1 MYLVKE
7 DSIFGKRISKNASNR
22 IAPFSL
28 IFSGNW
34 KLIPYQIKRKQII
47 IKR

>member
-7 DSIFGKRISKNASNR
+7 DSFFGKRVSKNASNR

-28 IFSGNW
+28 IFSGN
-34 KLIPYQIKRKQII
+34 
-47 IKR
+47 